1 MNFNTQSLNANVVT
15 VTREGAESQLL
26 TVTGT
31 SGTSGLT
38 RDILT
43 VSDEIVDTLY
53 SVAHPESDVIQFE
66 VKSDGTKIPTKLYD
80 GTDSAG
86 TENQILK
93 RSATGVVWADDTGGS
108 GTSGTSG
115 IGGTSGTNGSSGTS
129 GVDGT
134 SGTDGSSGTSGI
146 NGTSGTSGT
155 NGSSG
160 TSGVDGTSGTD
171 GSSGT
176 SGANGTSG
184 SSGTSGVDGTSGT
197 DGSSGT
203 SGTSGATG
211 ASGTSGT
218 SGANGTSGQNGTSGV
233 AGTSGTAGAGTA
245 GTSGASP
252 TGQIILTAAGGW
264 SSITS
269 GCTAPIQAETATN
282 DVNYYYLGFLDS
294 NSTLYAEWGFALPS
308 DYNGGT
314 ITAVFYWTANSTS
327 TNSVLWGCQGRAYG
341 NDITLD
347 QAYGTAQEVTDANTA
362 TANQIHISNAT
373 AAITLAG
380 SPAASQYC
388 QIRVYRNSASGS
400 DTLAAQANLLAVRLT
415 YTRA

>member
-115 IGGTSGTNGSSGTS
+115 
-129 GVDGT
+129 
-134 SGTDGSSGTSGI
+134 
-146 NGTSGTSGT
+146 
-155 NGSSG
+155 
-160 TSGVDGTSGTD
+160 
-171 GSSGT
+171 
-176 SGANGTSG
+176 
-184 SSGTSGVDGTSGT
+184 
-197 DGSSGT
+197 
-203 SGTSGATG
+203 ATG

-308 DYNGGT
+308 DYDGGT

-373 AAITLAG
+373 SAITLAG